1 MIYLGVGAN
10 LPSAGF
16 FSLRETL
23 ESAMADLCKLGVVS
37 EGVSR
42 WYESAPVPLSD
53 QSWYVN
59 AVYCVETQHDARTLL
74 AMLHKVEEDY
84 GRVRGTV
91 NAARV
96 IDLDLLDYR
105 GEERHGGSAGL
116 ILPHPRMHQRAFVLY
131 PLRDLAP
138 DWRHPVS
145 GASIDSLIAALDTAQ
160 QVRLLGSAEEG
171 CNT

>member
-16 FSLRETL
+16 SSLRETL
-23 ESAMADLCKLGVVS
+23 EAAMAELCKLGVVS

-53 QSWYVN
+53 QPLYVN
-59 AVYCVETQHDARTLL
+59 AVYHVETDHDARTLL
-74 AMLHKVEEDY
+74 AMMHKVEENY

-91 NAARV
+91 NAARA

-105 GEERHGGSAGL
+105 GEERDDGSAGP

-138 DWRHPVS
+138 DWQHPVS
-145 GASIDSLIAALDTAQ
+145 GASIDSLIAALDSAQ
-160 QVRLLGSAEEG
+160 QIRLLETVEEG
-171 CNT
+171 CSS